1 MYKLRANVVFIRYC
15 LSIYTT
21 KGCTAEFFCG
31 GILFRCVLGC
41 VREWGQTNWGNM
53 VNYNKIHQHR
63 NYLLGASDN
72 KWITR

>member
-1 MYKLRANVVFIRYC
+1 MLSSLGIACLFIPQKGVWWMAKL
-15 LSIYTT
+15 
-21 KGCTAEFFCG
+21 FCV

-53 VNYNKIHQHR
+53 VNYNKIHQPR

-72 KWITR
+72 KWITM